1 MEKREIEV
9 MWNYYYGMSKATM
22 IWEKEMEQLHNKGII
37 KKIYEIT
44 DNDFNEIWYLIRDN
58 KEKSYIIKS
67 KCGNVYARDIMLTYK
82 NNYNFCKIS
91 SEVIKIFDKELN
103 SKNIKG

>member
-37 KKIYEIT
+37 KKIYEII
-44 DNDFNEIWYLIRDN
+44 DNDFNEIW
-58 KEKSYIIKS
+58 
-67 KCGNVYARDIMLTYK
+67 
-82 NNYNFCKIS
+82 
-91 SEVIKIFDKELN
+91 
-103 SKNIKG
+103 